1 MPASEPQQ
9 TAQADWAAPLQERRA
24 RRSQARALLPL
35 AEGISD
41 RKEEETAATPNWEQK
56 EHGEAGKSPPAPRY
70 NSRPTTAIRRADSLP
85 CSCHL
90 GAQPAYPG
98 KPIRRSLLAGYL

>member
-35 AEGISD
+35 VGGKAD
-41 RKEEETAATPNWEQK
+41 CKEEETAAAPNREQK
-56 EHGEAGKSPPAPRY
+56 ERGEAGKFPLAPRD
-70 NSRPTTAIRRADSLP
+70 NSQPTTAIRCADSLP